1 MTWSLQL
8 RNGDL
13 TLGNASYG
21 TVTGEDKLVQDLRA
35 YILERRGTDNAHPS
49 FGSLLDGGINT
60 DGSWAKGFIGQ
71 TNNAFVQ
78 LEVETELR
86 RIVSEYQARQLQRAK
101 DDRLIYGKTTLTKGE
116 VLLGITSL
124 DIDATTD
131 ALNITIG
138 LETARGTT
146 VELALNL

>member
-1 MTWSLQL
+1 MTWSLQT

-35 YILERRGTDNAHPS
+35 YILEPRGTDSAHPL
-49 FGSLLDGGINT
+49 FGSLLDGGLNT
-60 DGSWAKGFIGQ
+60 DGSFSKGLIGH
-71 TNNAFVQ
+71 TNNAFTE
-78 LEVETELR
+78 LEVESELR
-86 RIVSEYQARQLQRAK
+86 RIISDYQARQLQRAK

-116 VLLGITSL
+116 ILLGVTFINVEAKTDTLSITLS
-124 DIDATTD
+124 
-131 ALNITIG
+131 
-138 LETARGTT
+138 LETAKGTT